1 MTYKGKRPRGF
12 TAAQVSALALTLLIV
27 FIALTTHAGS
37 EYTGK
42 PAGQLLAETITQDP
56 DAETGIPATDPNQQ
70 SDENELIESAL
81 LAKAHKIENCTVTH
95 YAVCVECCGK
105 TDGITAS
112 GRIATPYVSVA
123 VDPGIIPLGSDVLV
137 DYGDGEI
144 NYYRADDTG
153 SGVTGDHID
162 LCVSSYDEAV
172 QMGVR
177 TATVYWIGQEV
188 DEQ

>member
-1 MTYKGKRPRGF
+1 MTYKGKHARGF
-12 TAAQVSALALTLLIV
+12 TANQLAAVVIAFILAV
-27 FIALTTHAGS
+27 IALTTHAGS

-42 PAGQLLAETITQDP
+42 PAGQLLTETITQDP
-56 DAETGIPATDPNQQ
+56 DAEA
-70 SDENELIESAL
+70 DENQLIESAL

-95 YAVCVECCGK
+95 YAVCVECCGN
-105 TDGITAS
+105 DLGITKS

-162 LCVSSYDEAV
+162 LCVEDYQTAKAL
-172 QMGVR
+172 GVR

-188 DEQ
+188 DKR

>member
-1 MTYKGKRPRGF
+1 MTYKGKHPRGF
-12 TAAQVSALALTLLIV
+12 TAGQVAALVLAWLIV
-27 FIALTTHAGS
+27 FIAMTTHAGS

-42 PAGQLLAETITQDP
+42 PAGQLLVETITQDP
-56 DAETGIPATDPNQQ
+56 DAET
-70 SDENELIESAL
+70 DENQLIESAL

-95 YAVCVECCGK
+95 YAICVECCGK

-144 NYYRADDTG
+144 HYYRADDTG

-162 LCVSSYDEAV
+162 LCVQSYDEAV
-172 QMGVR
+172 KMGVR

-188 DEQ
+188 DKQ

>member
-12 TAAQVSALALTLLIV
+12 TAGQVAAVAIAFILAI
-27 FIALTTHAGS
+27 IALTTYAGS

-56 DAETGIPATDPNQQ
+56 DAEA
-70 SDENELIESAL
+70 DENQLIESAL
-81 LAKAHKIENCTVTH
+81 LARAHKIENCTVTH

-144 NYYRADDTG
+144 NYLRADDTG

-162 LCVSSYDEAV
+162 LCVGSYEEAV
-172 QMGVR
+172 QLGVR
-177 TATVYWIGQEV
+177 MATVYYIPPYET
-188 DEQ
+188 EMN

>member
-12 TAAQVSALALTLLIV
+12 TTGQVAALLIAWLIV
-27 FIALTTHAGS
+27 IVAITTHAGS

-56 DAETGIPATDPNQQ
+56 DAETG
-70 SDENELIESAL
+70 ENALIESAL
-81 LAKAHKIENCTVTH
+81 LARAHKIENCTVTH

-105 TDGITAS
+105 THGITAS
-112 GRIATPYVSVA
+112 GRTATPYVSVA

-153 SGVTGDHID
+153 NGVTGDHID
-162 LCVSSYDEAV
+162 LCVGSYDEAV

-188 DEQ
+188 DAD